1 MRASIMGCFW
11 EICWLRSQLLSQL
24 QIIFIVILTNF
35 TIICSSWK
43 ANRDAVDVRVTS
55 NVRLQNVKPS
65 FFLENFINI
74 LKSSPNRKGRQKT
87 DLERAK
93 KTATNQREKHGG
105 VFANVCSLWVCGTM
119 NVGWVTLQ
127 DVSERILFL
136 LFLRVKIKWSLNG
149 FSIAYLIFMFEA
161 ISTYIYVCSSISPGS
176 IPGFV
181 FLI

>member
-1 MRASIMGCFW
+1 
-11 EICWLRSQLLSQL
+11 
-24 QIIFIVILTNF
+24 
-35 TIICSSWK
+35 
-43 ANRDAVDVRVTS
+43 VDVRVTS

-119 NVGWVTLQ
+119 NVG
-127 DVSERILFL
+127 
-136 LFLRVKIKWSLNG
+136 
-149 FSIAYLIFMFEA
+149 
-161 ISTYIYVCSSISPGS
+161 
-176 IPGFV
+176 
-181 FLI
+181 